1 VSSGSELGHRQL
13 FLALGQLALAGEERQ
28 LVAAQAGHRLQL
40 DVQLELEDLLF
51 LVVDALIDQI
61 DALLLS

>member
-1 VSSGSELGHRQL
+1 MSSGSELGHGQL
-13 FLALGQLALAGEERQ
+13 FLALGQL
-28 LVAAQAGHRLQL
+28 AQAGHRLQL